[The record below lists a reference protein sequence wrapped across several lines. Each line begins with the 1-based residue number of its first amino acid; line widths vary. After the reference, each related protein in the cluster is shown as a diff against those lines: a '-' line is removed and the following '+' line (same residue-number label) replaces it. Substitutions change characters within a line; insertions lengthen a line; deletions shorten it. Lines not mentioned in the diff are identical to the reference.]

1 MSGDL
6 MFLAGHRAYE
16 RIQSGGLAPD
26 DVSMVVGASGA
37 AKWLVL
43 HGLDSALF
51 GRWFVGREKPLHLF
65 GTSIGA
71 WKSAAA
77 AQKDPEAAFDR
88 LAHAYIH
95 QYYKGKATP
104 RQVTDEAHRIMDTC
118 LEPGKVEEILTH
130 PYCRLHLSTVRCK
143 GPLASDKPVALAAGL
158 IGAWGANLISRELF
172 RRQCQPTLFYDPR
185 KVPPFS
191 KNGEFPGGRVPL
203 TGENLRPALLA
214 SGSIPYVME
223 GRQDIPGAPD
233 GVYRDGGLFHY
244 HPAFDFLKGEEGIV
258 LYPHFYSEVT
268 LGWFDKKRPGR
279 IANGSLL
286 SDVLLLAPSPSFVA
300 ELPLGR
306 IPDRRDFDRL
316 VGRDDER
323 VAFWEKSVVM
333 GRRLGD
339 QFLEAV
345 ASGRIRD
352 MVRKIA

>member
-16 RIQSGGLAPD
+16 RIRSDGLSAD

-51 GRWFVGREKPLHLF
+51 GQWFVGREKPLHLF

-77 AQKDPEAAFDR
+77 AQGDPEAGFDR

-104 RQVTDEAHRIMDTC
+104 GQVTDEANRIMDAY
-118 LEPGKVEEILTH
+118 LGPGMAEAVLSH
-130 PYCRLHLSTVRCK
+130 PYCRLHFSAVRCT
-143 GPLASDKPVALAAGL
+143 GLLASEHPAALAAGL
-158 IGAWGANLISRELF
+158 VGAWGANRLSRERF
-172 RRQCQPTLFYDPR
+172 RRRCRPTLFYDGR
-185 KVPPFS
+185 DLPPFS
-191 KNGEFPGGRVPL
+191 GNGEFPGGMAQL
-203 TGENLRPALLA
+203 TAANLRQALLA
-214 SGSIPYVME
+214 SGSIPYVMGGIRE
-223 GRQDIPGAPD
+223 IPGAPK

-244 HPAFDFLKGEEGIV
+244 HPVFDFLKGGDGVV

-268 LGWFDKKRPGR
+268 PGWFDKKRPGR
-279 IANGSLL
+279 RANGVDLA
-286 SDVLLLAPSPSFVA
+286 DVLLLSPSPAFVA
-300 ELPLGR
+300 DLPLGR

-316 VGRDDER
+316 AGRDAER
-323 VAFWEKSVVM
+323 VVFWEKSVTM

-339 QFLEAV
+339 AFLEAV
-345 ASGRIRD
+345 TSGRIRD
-352 MVRKIA
+352 MVQRMA